1 MKPGLRRFLYL
12 LFFVVLV
19 FSAASCKKKSPRVST
34 SPPPARDTTPETEPV
49 RPAPTIQLSADPSTI
64 QRGEETTLTWSAA
77 NSDAVVIDGGVGT
90 VAASGSVKV
99 SPLESTTYTAVA
111 SGGGRDVR
119 SSARVTVV
127 RPAPSTDIEET
138 DIQALRRL
146 INEGKISPVFFDYD
160 SAELTTDA
168 RRVLEENAKWFRE
181 YPGVRIIVEG
191 HCDERGTEEYNLAL
205 GDRRATAARD
215 YLVQLGI
222 RENLLDAVSYGEER
236 PFVQG
241 SNESAWAKNRRAH
254 FTIP

>member
-1 MKPGLRRFLYL
+1 
-12 LFFVVLV
+12 
-19 FSAASCKKKSPRVST
+19 
-34 SPPPARDTTPETEPV
+34 
-49 RPAPTIQLSADPSTI
+49 
-64 QRGEETTLTWSAA
+64 
-77 NSDAVVIDGGVGT
+77 
-90 VAASGSVKV
+90 
-99 SPLESTTYTAVA
+99 
-111 SGGGRDVR
+111 
-119 SSARVTVV
+119 VV